1 MKYARALTQNLYTF
15 ASALLAALLV
25 PFGFASADPG
35 IGGSGGG
42 PRVGQVVTVQVCDG
56 GEAGDLCRMVTY
68 RVRPASKP
76 EPVKCM
82 VPHGEAGEVPCP
94 EKVGV
99 PGWLKRLNESFQT
112 NSVKVEYVG
121 GP

>member
-1 MKYARALTQNLYTF
+1 MTCAQVLTRNFYTF
-15 ASALLAALLV
+15 ASGLLAALFI

-56 GEAGDLCRMVTY
+56 GESGDQCRIVSY

-82 VPHGEAGEVPCP
+82 APHGEGGEVPCP

-99 PGWLKRLNESFQT
+99 PAWLKRLNESFQT
-112 NSVKVEYVG
+112 NSINVDHIVG
-121 GP
+121 P